1 MKIDIV
7 QIGNSKGIRIPK
19 AILKQCGFTSNA
31 ELHVENDKII
41 IAPIKGSI
49 RQGWEKKFKK
59 AAISKADMMPD
70 IQAFSNEFD
79 VKDWQW

>member
-31 ELHVENDKII
+31 ELHVEDDKII
-41 IAPIKGSI
+41 VIPIKGSI
-49 RQGWEKKFKK
+49 REGWERKFKK
-59 AAISKADMMPD
+59 SAISKDDTAHD
-70 IQAFSNEFD
+70 IQTFSNEFD
-79 VKDWQW
+79 LKDWQW